1 MMKTLPVGEL
11 KAHFSEVLDDVRH
24 GGVVAVAYGRNRT
37 PVAMIVPYDADR
49 HGPGIRLGA
58 LSGQATCT
66 FADDFS
72 LPDDAFL
79 AS

>member
-1 MMKTLPVGEL
+1 MKTMPVGEL
-11 KAHFSEVLDDVRH
+11 KAHFSEVLDDVSH
-24 GGVVAVAYGRNRT
+24 GAVVAVAYGRNRI

-49 HGPGIRLGA
+49 HGPGIRLGT
-58 LSGQATCT
+58 LCEQATCT

-72 LPDDAFL
+72 LPDEAFL